1 MVRTNNKRHKI
12 IIKQNKNLNGWQT
25 KFEKFWM
32 TMNERSER
40 KEKKMKKQNK
50 KNEKIM
56 KTIKIITISLLIVL
70 ISMIGFFGIY
80 KQNKNQM
87 SNVVKDYTYA
97 MDLNGARTIK
107 LTLNSDNSDE
117 VKTEENYKTAKEII
131 EKRLKKLG
139 VEEYKVN
146 VNNENGEITVQ
157 IPEDL
162 NTDTIVSNLT
172 TVGKFEILDSET
184 NDVLLDNN
192 SIESSKVLYNTATSG
207 TSVYLEI
214 AFNKDGKNKLEE
226 ISKTYVKTENN
237 TADENTT
244 TDENATTDENNTETT
259 ENTTSETSSKT
270 EKKISLKIDDS
281 ELMSTTF
288 DEPITSGKIQL
299 SVGTATTDSTTL
311 KGYVEQAQN
320 VATVLDSGK
329 LPVKYDM
336 EKNQYI
342 LSNITEQDL
351 TYVAVTIAIIA
362 IIAIIVLIIK
372 YKTNGLVAGIAYTGL
387 AALYLLLIRY
397 TNVVISIDSIF
408 AITMMLAFNY
418 IFTIILLSNIKKM
431 KAENVENAVQKS
443 VTETYKKF
451 FSRIIPVC
459 ILAIVFCFIKWTP
472 INSFGMITFWGI
484 VIIAIY
490 NATIT
495 NLLFRIKNK

>member
-1 MVRTNNKRHKI
+1 
-12 IIKQNKNLNGWQT
+12 
-25 KFEKFWM
+25 
-32 TMNERSER
+32 
-40 KEKKMKKQNK
+40 MKKQNK

-70 ISMIGFFGIY
+70 VSMIGFFGIY

-107 LTLNSDNSDE
+107 LTLNTDNSDE

-139 VEEYKVN
+139 AEEYKVN

-157 IPEDL
+157 IPENL

-192 SIESSKVLYNTATSG
+192 SIESSKVLYNRATSG

-237 TADENTT
+237 T
-244 TDENATTDENNTETT
+244 TDENATTDENNTEATENTNETNT
-259 ENTTSETSSKT
+259 ENTTNETSSKT

-299 SVGTATTDSTTL
+299 SVGKATTDSTTL

-342 LSNITEQDL
+342 LSSITEQDL

-387 AALYLLLIRY
+387 VALYLLLIRY

>member
-1 MVRTNNKRHKI
+1 MSE
-12 IIKQNKNLNGWQT
+12 Q
-25 KFEKFWM
+25 
-32 TMNERSER
+32 SER
-40 KEKKMKKQNK
+40 KERRKMKKENK
-50 KNEKIM
+50 KNKNVM
-56 KTIKIITISLLIVL
+56 KTIKIITIILLIVL

-87 SNVVKDYTYA
+87 SNIVKDYTYA

-311 KGYVEQAQN
+311 KGYVEQAQK

-431 KAENVENAVQKS
+431 KAENVENAVRKS

>member
-1 MVRTNNKRHKI
+1 
-12 IIKQNKNLNGWQT
+12 
-25 KFEKFWM
+25 
-32 TMNERSER
+32 
-40 KEKKMKKQNK
+40 
-50 KNEKIM
+50 
-56 KTIKIITISLLIVL
+56 
-70 ISMIGFFGIY
+70 
-80 KQNKNQM
+80 
-87 SNVVKDYTYA
+87 
-97 MDLNGARTIK
+97 
-107 LTLNSDNSDE
+107 
-117 VKTEENYKTAKEII
+117 
-131 EKRLKKLG
+131 
-139 VEEYKVN
+139 
-146 VNNENGEITVQ
+146 
-157 IPEDL
+157 
-162 NTDTIVSNLT
+162 
-172 TVGKFEILDSET
+172 
-184 NDVLLDNN
+184 
-192 SIESSKVLYNTATSG
+192 
-207 TSVYLEI
+207 
-214 AFNKDGKNKLEE
+214 
-226 ISKTYVKTENN
+226 
-237 TADENTT
+237 
-244 TDENATTDENNTETT
+244 
-259 ENTTSETSSKT
+259 
-270 EKKISLKIDDS
+270 
-281 ELMSTTF
+281 MSTTF

-299 SVGTATTDSTTL
+299 SVGKATTDSTTL

-342 LSNITEQDL
+342 LSSITEQDL

-431 KAENVENAVQKS
+431 KAENIENAVQKS

>member
-1 MVRTNNKRHKI
+1 
-12 IIKQNKNLNGWQT
+12 
-25 KFEKFWM
+25 
-32 TMNERSER
+32 
-40 KEKKMKKQNK
+40 MKKQNK

-70 ISMIGFFGIY
+70 VSMIGFFGIY

-107 LTLNSDNSDE
+107 LTLNTDNSDE

-139 VEEYKVN
+139 AEEYKVN

-157 IPEDL
+157 IPENL

-184 NDVLLDNN
+184 KDVLLDNN
-192 SIESSKVLYNTATSG
+192 SIESSKVLYNRATSG

-237 TADENTT
+237 T
-244 TDENATTDENNTETT
+244 TDENNTEATENTNETNT
-259 ENTTSETSSKT
+259 ENTTSEKLSKT

-299 SVGTATTDSTTL
+299 SVGKATTDSTTL

-342 LSNITEQDL
+342 LSSITEQDL

-372 YKTNGLVAGIAYTGL
+372 YKTNGLVAGIAYIGL

-490 NATIT
+490 NAIIT
-495 NLLFRIKNK
+495 RYLLKANVER

>member
-1 MVRTNNKRHKI
+1 MKK
-12 IIKQNKNLNGWQT
+12 
-25 KFEKFWM
+25 
-32 TMNERSER
+32 ER
-40 KEKKMKKQNK
+40 KNV
-50 KNEKIM
+50 M

-70 ISMIGFFGIY
+70 VSMIGFFGIY

-146 VNNENGEITVQ
+146 LNNENGEITVQ
-157 IPEDL
+157 KPEDL

-237 TADENTT
+237 T
-244 TDENATTDENNTETT
+244 TDENATTDENNTEATENTNETNT
-259 ENTTSETSSKT
+259 ENTTNETSSKT

-342 LSNITEQDL
+342 LSSITEQDL

-372 YKTNGLVAGIAYTGL
+372 YKTNGLVAGIAYIGL
-387 AALYLLLIRY
+387 VALYLLLIRY

>member
-1 MVRTNNKRHKI
+1 MKK
-12 IIKQNKNLNGWQT
+12 
-25 KFEKFWM
+25 
-32 TMNERSER
+32 ER
-40 KEKKMKKQNK
+40 KNV
-50 KNEKIM
+50 M

-70 ISMIGFFGIY
+70 VSMIGFFGIY

-146 VNNENGEITVQ
+146 LNNENGEITVQ

-237 TADENTT
+237 T
-244 TDENATTDENNTETT
+244 TDENATTDENNTEATENTNETNT
-259 ENTTSETSSKT
+259 ENTTNETSSKT

-299 SVGTATTDSTTL
+299 SVGKATTDSTTL

-342 LSNITEQDL
+342 LSSITEQDL

-387 AALYLLLIRY
+387 VALYLLLIRY

>member
-1 MVRTNNKRHKI
+1 
-12 IIKQNKNLNGWQT
+12 
-25 KFEKFWM
+25 
-32 TMNERSER
+32 
-40 KEKKMKKQNK
+40 MKKQNK

-97 MDLNGARTIK
+97 MDLNGARIIK

-237 TADENTT
+237 TTDENTT
-244 TDENATTDENNTETT
+244 TDENATTDEKNTETT

-311 KGYVEQAQN
+311 KGYVEQAQK

>member
-1 MVRTNNKRHKI
+1 
-12 IIKQNKNLNGWQT
+12 
-25 KFEKFWM
+25 
-32 TMNERSER
+32 
-40 KEKKMKKQNK
+40 MKKQNK

-70 ISMIGFFGIY
+70 VSMIGFFGIY

>member
-1 MVRTNNKRHKI
+1 
-12 IIKQNKNLNGWQT
+12 
-25 KFEKFWM
+25 
-32 TMNERSER
+32 
-40 KEKKMKKQNK
+40 MKKQNK

-70 ISMIGFFGIY
+70 VSMIGFFGIY

-107 LTLNSDNSDE
+107 LTFNTDNSDE

-192 SIESSKVLYNTATSG
+192 SIESSKVLYNRATSG

-237 TADENTT
+237 TTDENTT
-244 TDENATTDENNTETT
+244 TDENATTENTNETNT
-259 ENTTSETSSKT
+259 ENTTSEKSSKT

-299 SVGTATTDSTTL
+299 SVGKATTDSTTL

-336 EKNQYI
+336 KKNQYI
-342 LSNITEQDL
+342 LSSITEQDL

>member
-1 MVRTNNKRHKI
+1 MKK
-12 IIKQNKNLNGWQT
+12 
-25 KFEKFWM
+25 
-32 TMNERSER
+32 ER
-40 KEKKMKKQNK
+40 KNVMKS
-50 KNEKIM
+50 
-56 KTIKIITISLLIVL
+56 IKIITISLLIVL
-70 ISMIGFFGIY
+70 VSMIGFFGIY

-146 VNNENGEITVQ
+146 LNNENGEITVQ

-237 TADENTT
+237 T
-244 TDENATTDENNTETT
+244 TDENATTDENNTEATENTNETNT
-259 ENTTSETSSKT
+259 ENTTNETSSKT

-299 SVGTATTDSTTL
+299 SVGKATTDSTTL

-342 LSNITEQDL
+342 LSSITEQDL

-387 AALYLLLIRY
+387 VALYLLLIRY

-418 IFTIILLSNIKKM
+418 IFTIILLSSIKKM

>member
-1 MVRTNNKRHKI
+1 
-12 IIKQNKNLNGWQT
+12 
-25 KFEKFWM
+25 
-32 TMNERSER
+32 
-40 KEKKMKKQNK
+40 MKKQNK

-70 ISMIGFFGIY
+70 VSMIGFFGIY

-107 LTLNSDNSDE
+107 LTLNTDNSDE

-192 SIESSKVLYNTATSG
+192 SIESSKVLYNRATSG

-237 TADENTT
+237 TTDENTT
-244 TDENATTDENNTETT
+244 TDENATTENTNETNT
-259 ENTTSETSSKT
+259 ENTTSEKSSKT

-299 SVGTATTDSTTL
+299 SVGKATTDSTTL

-336 EKNQYI
+336 KKNQYI
-342 LSNITEQDL
+342 LSSITEQDL

-443 VTETYKKF
+443 VKETYKKF

-490 NATIT
+490 Y
-495 NLLFRIKNK
+495 LE

>member
-1 MVRTNNKRHKI
+1 
-12 IIKQNKNLNGWQT
+12 
-25 KFEKFWM
+25 
-32 TMNERSER
+32 
-40 KEKKMKKQNK
+40 MKKQNK

-107 LTLNSDNSDE
+107 LTVNSDNSDE

-146 VNNENGEITVQ
+146 LNNENGEITVQ

-172 TVGKFEILDSET
+172 TVGKLEILDSET

-237 TADENTT
+237 TTDENTT
-244 TDENATTDENNTETT
+244 TDENNTETTENTNETNT

-408 AITMMLAFNY
+408 AITMMLTFNY

-431 KAENVENAVQKS
+431 KAENVENAVRKS

>member
-1 MVRTNNKRHKI
+1 
-12 IIKQNKNLNGWQT
+12 
-25 KFEKFWM
+25 
-32 TMNERSER
+32 
-40 KEKKMKKQNK
+40 MKKQNK

-70 ISMIGFFGIY
+70 VSMIGFFGIY

-146 VNNENGEITVQ
+146 LNNENGEITVQ

-237 TADENTT
+237 T
-244 TDENATTDENNTETT
+244 TDENATTDENNTEATENTNETNT
-259 ENTTSETSSKT
+259 ENTTNETSSKT

-299 SVGTATTDSTTL
+299 SVGKATTDSTTL

-342 LSNITEQDL
+342 LSSITEQDL

-387 AALYLLLIRY
+387 VALYLLLIRY

-418 IFTIILLSNIKKM
+418 IFTIILLSSIKKM

>member
-1 MVRTNNKRHKI
+1 
-12 IIKQNKNLNGWQT
+12 
-25 KFEKFWM
+25 
-32 TMNERSER
+32 
-40 KEKKMKKQNK
+40 MKKQNK